1 MTTKIA
7 INGLGRIGRMV
18 LRVALNRED
27 VEVVAIN
34 ASYPPETIAHLIKYD
49 TTHGRFNQ
57 AVEPI
62 EDGIQVNG
70 KKIKLVSDRNPENL
84 PWATLDIDI
93 VVEATGKF
101 NHGDKA
107 DAHIRAGAK
116 KVILTGPSK
125 GGDVQTIVKGVNDQ
139 DIDTERYDIFSNAS
153 CTTNCLAPI
162 AKLLNDRFGIENGLM
177 TTVHAVTNDQNNL
190 DNPHKDLRRAR
201 AAFESI
207 IPTSTGA
214 AKALA
219 LVLPELEGKMHGM
232 ALRVPTKNVSLVDL
246 VVDLKQS
253 VTKEEVN
260 QLFKDND
267 LNGVV
272 AISDEP
278 LVSDDF
284 TTDAHSAIVDTP
296 STIVMGDRKVK
307 VLAWYDNEWGY
318 STRVVDVLQQIG
330 LLKYRAQSHNK
341 SNTKKSMRIE
351 SSTFLY
357 VWILMFQNGTYP
369 FIVSQDTMILVSYHL
384 TFEIMSFHSIMKQ
397 KL

>member
-27 VEVVAIN
+27 VEVVALN
-34 ASYPPETIAHLIKYD
+34 SSYPPETIAHLLKYD

-57 AVEPI
+57 TVEATENGI
-62 EDGIQVNG
+62 KVDG
-70 KKIKLVSDRNPENL
+70 KEIKLVSDRNPKNL
-84 PWATLDIDI
+84 PWGELDIDI

-107 DAHIRAGAK
+107 NAHIKAGAK

-125 GGDVQTIVKGVNDQ
+125 GGEVQTIVKGVNDHELDVMQ
-139 DIDTERYDIFSNAS
+139 YDVFSNAS
-153 CTTNCLAPI
+153 CTTNCLAPV
-162 AKLLNDRFGIENGLM
+162 AKILNDHFGIENGLM

-214 AKALA
+214 AKALS
-219 LVLPELEGKMHGM
+219 LVLPELEGKLHGM

-246 VVDLKQS
+246 VVDLKHT
-253 VTKEEVN
+253 VTKEDINRVFRE
-260 QLFKDND
+260 ND
-267 LNGVV
+267 LDQVV

-284 TTDAHSAIVDTP
+284 TTDAHSAIIDAE
-296 STIVMGDRKVK
+296 STIVMGDKKVK

-318 STRVVDVLQQIG
+318 STRVVDVLQQIASQ
-330 LLKYRAQSHNK
+330 LKVKVA
-341 SNTKKSMRIE
+341 
-351 SSTFLY
+351 
-357 VWILMFQNGTYP
+357 
-369 FIVSQDTMILVSYHL
+369 
-384 TFEIMSFHSIMKQ
+384 
-397 KL
+397 

>member
-18 LRVALNRED
+18 LRIALNRED
-27 VEVVAIN
+27 IEVVAIN
-34 ASYPPETIAHLIKYD
+34 ASYPSETIAHLLKYD

-57 AVEPI
+57 TVEAT
-62 EDGIQVNG
+62 ETGIKVEG
-70 KKIKLVSDRNPENL
+70 REIKLVSDRNPENL
-84 PWATLDIDI
+84 PWRDLDVDI

-107 DAHIRAGAK
+107 IAHIRAGAK

-125 GGDVQTIVKGVNDQ
+125 GGDVQTIVKGVNDNTL
-139 DIDTERYDIFSNAS
+139 DVDKYDIFSNAS
-153 CTTNCLAPI
+153 CTTNCLAPV
-162 AKLLNDRFGIENGLM
+162 AKLLNDEFGIKNGLM

-214 AKALA
+214 AKALT
-219 LVLPELEGKMHGM
+219 LVLPELEGKLHGM

-246 VVDLKQS
+246 VVDLNQS
-253 VTKEEVN
+253 VTKDQVN
-260 QLFKDND
+260 QLFRDNNLD
-267 LNGVV
+267 GVINIV
-272 AISDEP
+272 DEP

-284 TTDAHSAIVDTP
+284 TTDAHSAIIDAP
-296 STIVMGDRKVK
+296 STIVMNDSKVK

-318 STRVVDVLQQIG
+318 STRVVDVLQ
-330 LLKYRAQSHNK
+330 
-341 SNTKKSMRIE
+341 
-351 SSTFLY
+351 
-357 VWILMFQNGTYP
+357 
-369 FIVSQDTMILVSYHL
+369 MIA
-384 TFEIMSFHSIMKQ
+384 Q

>member
-1 MTTKIA
+1 M
-7 INGLGRIGRMV
+7 
-18 LRVALNRED
+18 
-27 VEVVAIN
+27 
-34 ASYPPETIAHLIKYD
+34 
-49 TTHGRFNQ
+49 
-57 AVEPI
+57 
-62 EDGIQVNG
+62 
-70 KKIKLVSDRNPENL
+70 
-84 PWATLDIDI
+84 
-93 VVEATGKF
+93 
-101 NHGDKA
+101 
-107 DAHIRAGAK
+107 
-116 KVILTGPSK
+116 ILTGPSK

-296 STIVMGDRKVK
+296 STIVMGDCKVK

-318 STRVVDVLQQIG
+318 STRVVDVLQQIA
-330 LLKYRAQSHNK
+330 AQ
-341 SNTKKSMRIE
+341 IP
-351 SSTFLY
+351 ST
-357 VWILMFQNGTYP
+357 VAQ
-369 FIVSQDTMILVSYHL
+369 
-384 TFEIMSFHSIMKQ
+384 
-397 KL
+397 